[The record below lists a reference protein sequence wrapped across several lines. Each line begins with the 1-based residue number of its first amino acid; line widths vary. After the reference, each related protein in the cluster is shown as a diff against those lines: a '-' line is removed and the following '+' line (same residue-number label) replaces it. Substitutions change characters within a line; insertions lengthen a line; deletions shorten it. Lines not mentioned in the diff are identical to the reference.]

1 MKKFNQPYVITNS
14 HTFPTMKRHHVVQS
28 FDMRLVASTHMFL
41 ATSAGEFLRR
51 SFLHTTAS
59 PYHWAKVPGLRVYV
73 KLEGSMRRILP
84 DEEEERKEEIHATLQ
99 EMAAFYAEHGLT
111 EGQRRQYADR
121 EVPYDERKHA
131 DRKPYDPT
139 NNGHSAE

>member
-1 MKKFNQPYVITNS
+1 MKKINQPYVITNS
-14 HTFPTMKRHHVVQS
+14 HSFPMKRHHVVQS

-41 ATSAGEFLRR
+41 ATPAGEYMRR

-84 DEEEERKEEIHATLQ
+84 DEEEDRKEDIHATLQ

-121 EVPYDERKHA
+121 EVPYNEREHT
-131 DRKPYDPT
+131 DRIPYDPT
-139 NNGHSAE
+139 NDGHSAE